1 MKKQVKE
8 YKELTVNVRW
18 YEERADYS
26 ECISVGDLHWQIEL
40 GLCMKLCWIAE
51 TLKLPQE
58 DKDQIFIRMVF
69 NYVAGISDDHNK
81 NISFIMDKAG
91 VWRLSPAYDVM
102 FTANTWE
109 NSSAHIHSMGVMG
122 KRSALTTSDFVNF
135 AEDFVEEPEKK
146 ILQVFDA
153 VSKFQSLCATY
164 GIDKAIFDKIQHVL
178 DGLVTDD
185 LDLLQLT

>member
-1 MKKQVKE
+1 MPG
-8 YKELTVNVRW
+8 
-18 YEERADYS
+18 ADDY
-26 ECISVGDLHWQIEL
+26 
-40 GLCMKLCWIAE
+40 MKLCWIAE

-69 NYVAGISDDHNK
+69 NYVAGI
-81 NISFIMDKAG
+81 
-91 VWRLSPAYDVM
+91 L
-102 FTANTWE
+102 
-109 NSSAHIHSMGVMG
+109 
-122 KRSALTTSDFVNF
+122 
-135 AEDFVEEPEKK
+135 
-146 ILQVFDA
+146 LQVFDA

>member
-1 MKKQVKE
+1 MPG
-8 YKELTVNVRW
+8 
-18 YEERADYS
+18 ADDY
-26 ECISVGDLHWQIEL
+26 L
-40 GLCMKLCWIAE
+40 KLCWIAG
-51 TLKLPQE
+51 TLNLPQE